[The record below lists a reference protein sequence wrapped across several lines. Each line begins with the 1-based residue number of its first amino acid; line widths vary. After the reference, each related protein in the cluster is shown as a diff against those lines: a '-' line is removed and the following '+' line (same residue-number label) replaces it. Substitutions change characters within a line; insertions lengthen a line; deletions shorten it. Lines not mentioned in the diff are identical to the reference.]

1 MKKIIATAL
10 CLTISAPCFAMGR
23 YARHY
28 PKHNNRP
35 PCSVYEHRCKYNN
48 HYRPCNT
55 SQRTKTIAAVAGVAG
70 VAMIISALVD

>member
-23 YARHY
+23 YDRHY
-28 PKHNNRP
+28 PNPNNRP
-35 PCSVYEHRCKYNN
+35 PRPVYEQRYDYNRHYKPCK
-48 HYRPCNT
+48 T